1 MWNLA
6 RIRHHGSKTM
16 RRLTRWQK
24 TKKPPV
30 YAKCKWVVCASTA
43 FSSGGT
49 VASICCN
56 LIFNWLLLEAV
67 AITSSCMP
75 WNISAADLNQVKR
88 SKKNLNKAS
97 SFLQLMWL
105 SMISKITLLNQ
116 EQPTSQRQEPP
127 HEFISREE
135 AKGKR
140 KLLSFFPVNPKSQT
154 SLKMPITF
162 MQKVKILLS

>member
-1 MWNLA
+1 
-6 RIRHHGSKTM
+6 
-16 RRLTRWQK
+16 
-24 TKKPPV
+24 
-30 YAKCKWVVCASTA
+30 
-43 FSSGGT
+43 
-49 VASICCN
+49 
-56 LIFNWLLLEAV
+56 
-67 AITSSCMP
+67 
-75 WNISAADLNQVKR
+75 
-88 SKKNLNKAS
+88 
-97 SFLQLMWL
+97 MWL
-105 SMISKITLLNQ
+105 SMNSKITLLNQ